1 MLSVKK
7 DYDIMT
13 EIFGYITEYFGHSL
27 SRIGER
33 KMLAP
38 LLGSKGSEKVLIFI
52 AARGEGYAREI
63 SQFFDMDISTVQ
75 NQLDKFEL
83 GGILASTTKGR
94 TRLYTLDPRYPFL
107 KELKQLLDKALSFYP
122 EDEQEKLVM
131 ERRRPRRRGKPL

>member
-1 MLSVKK
+1 MLV
-7 DYDIMT
+7 
-13 EIFGYITEYFGHSL
+13 
-27 SRIGER
+27 
-33 KMLAP
+33 P

-63 SQFFDMDISTVQ
+63 SQFFDMDISTIQ

-94 TRLYTLDPRYPFL
+94 TRLYTFNPRYPFL

-122 EDEQEKLVM
+122 KDEQEKLLM
-131 ERRRPRRRGKPL
+131 ERRRPRRRGKPI

>member
-1 MLSVKK
+1 
-7 DYDIMT
+7 
-13 EIFGYITEYFGHSL
+13 
-27 SRIGER
+27 
-33 KMLAP
+33 MLAP

-63 SQFFDMDISTVQ
+63 SQFFDLDISTIQ

-94 TRLYTLDPRYPFL
+94 TRLYTLNPRYPFL

-122 EDEQEKLVM
+122 EVEREKLLM
-131 ERRRPRRRGKPL
+131 QRRRPRRRGKPI

>member
-1 MLSVKK
+1 
-7 DYDIMT
+7 
-13 EIFGYITEYFGHSL
+13 
-27 SRIGER
+27 
-33 KMLAP
+33 MLAP

-63 SQFFDMDISTVQ
+63 SQFFDMDISTIQ

-83 GGILASTTKGR
+83 GGILASSTKGR
-94 TRLYTLDPRYPFL
+94 TRIYTFNPRYSFL

-122 EDEQEKLVM
+122 TDEREKLLM